1 MQHRTPIT
9 VRLES
14 FEGPLDLL
22 LFLIQSHELDI
33 STVSIGKITDQ
44 YLAYVRLM
52 RDLDFDL
59 ASEFLVM
66 ASTLLQWKSKALL
79 PDENKAGDHVLAEDD
94 IALTQEDLV
103 RQLLEHRRFRAAGAT
118 LAELPWLGDDVFAR
132 PNPRAAIERMW
143 KKMDVSSIAMS
154 YQDMLV
160 RARKRTKVLRKET
173 VSLSD
178 KILEFRDRLVPG
190 QLTELR
196 SLLAAGA
203 ERGEVVVTFLASLE
217 LSRMKKMRVHQE
229 ITYGPILL
237 ELLESLRDIDMATAI
252 GFDALTPK
260 AAQPA
265 AAADTVEARL

>member
-1 MQHRTPIT
+1 VPHRTPIT
-9 VRLES
+9 VRLDS

-66 ASTLLQWKSKALL
+66 ASTLLQWKSKSLL
-79 PDENKAGDHVLAEDD
+79 PDENKDGDQALAEDD
-94 IALTQEDLV
+94 IELTQEELV

-132 PNPRAAIERMW
+132 PNPRAAIERTW
-143 KKMDVSSIAMS
+143 KKMDLSHLATS
-154 YQDMLV
+154 YQDILV

-190 QLTELR
+190 ELKELR
-196 SLLAAGA
+196 ALLEIGA
-203 ERGEVVVTFLASLE
+203 DRPEIVVTFLAALE

-237 ELLESLRDIDMATAI
+237 ELLESLKDLDLTAAI
-252 GFDALTPK
+252 GFDALTHQ
-260 AAQPA
+260 QPA
-265 AAADTVEARL
+265 PQAEATV